1 MPAEPVERSAIP
13 ERRNLDGM
21 FRGMLTRLP
30 LIACSLDAAGQRERL
45 FEWKQLLATAE
56 RRTVVPDGVKFVFA
70 AEGRVEEHVR
80 ELAAAE
86 QACCGFFEFQVTRD
100 RDHVEMTV
108 VAPAEAQAA
117 LRFLF

>member
-45 FEWKQLLATAE
+45 FEWKQLLAFLVAASPWWM
-56 RRTVVPDGVKFVFA
+56 VPFA
-70 AEGRVEEHVR
+70 DAHLLHVSHP
-80 ELAAAE
+80 
-86 QACCGFFEFQVTRD
+86 G
-100 RDHVEMTV
+100 
-108 VAPAEAQAA
+108 
-117 LRFLF
+117 